1 MAWTHYQ
8 IVLAVVM
15 VATGSINTL
24 TTAWAD
30 RMSAAGSDGV
40 IRKFSHPFVQGC
52 SMFLGELA
60 CLVVFKIFY
69 VYYRSRNDGSEIE
82 SDIVRGNTH
91 FNPLLF
97 VPPAVCDMLGTSLM
111 YVGLNLTYP
120 SSFQM
125 LRGAIIIFTAL
136 LSVAFLEKKIKTH
149 EWVGIFGVIIGLV
162 TVGYSDYILI
172 KEKSPADQIS
182 DLNGIITGD
191 MLILMATIIQ
201 AVQMVYEEKFVV
213 SKDIP
218 PLQAVGWEGVF
229 GFVILGSL
237 LYPFY
242 YIPVNP
248 PFSNNAHHVIE
259 DLPDALAQMR
269 NNPLIIY
276 SILGTIVSIAFF
288 NYAGISV
295 TKEMSATTRMILD
308 SVRTLFVWIVSLQL
322 NWQKYHPLQLLGF
335 ALLIFGTAA
344 YNNIRPA
351 SLYSSLRSSRS
362 EEENDE
368 TPIIVTPPDQPT
380 P

>member
-125 LRGAIIIFTAL
+125 LR
-136 LSVAFLEKKIKTH
+136 
-149 EWVGIFGVIIGLV
+149 
-162 TVGYSDYILI
+162 
-172 KEKSPADQIS
+172 
-182 DLNGIITGD
+182 GD